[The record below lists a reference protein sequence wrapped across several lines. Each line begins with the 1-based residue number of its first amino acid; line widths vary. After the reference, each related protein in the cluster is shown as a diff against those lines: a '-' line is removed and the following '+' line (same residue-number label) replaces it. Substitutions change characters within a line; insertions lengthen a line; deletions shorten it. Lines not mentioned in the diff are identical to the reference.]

1 MVRFR
6 GLISKG
12 SLIFYMI
19 TFLVGHVHLR
29 VWFEPSISLF
39 YKILIS
45 VFCYTLVCLLSLV
58 ENIKTS
64 LELEVEKETYARIF
78 R

>member
-1 MVRFR
+1 MRFQR
-6 GLISKG
+6 AISKG

-29 VWFEPSISLF
+29 VWFEPSISLLH
-39 YKILIS
+39 KILIS
-45 VFCYTLVCLLSLV
+45 IFCYALVCLLSVV
-58 ENIKTS
+58 ENITTN